1 MKASMPLRLAALL
14 ALSLPTLACGQLS
27 QADRDAGWRL
37 LFDGATLKGWRQ
49 YRADTMPSGWFIK
62 DGALTKTAAT
72 RDIMTVDQYGDF
84 ELTFDWRLT
93 TGGNAGVF
101 YRATEEYDHVYWS
114 GPEYQLLDDANA
126 PDGRSRLSSAGALMS
141 VYPSPAGVVKPA
153 GEWNAARLVVHGQ
166 HVEHWL
172 NGTKV
177 VDYELWSD
185 DWKAKVAASKFR
197 VWPNYGMAKR
207 GYIAFQGDHSGEL
220 NLRNIRIREIK

>member
-1 MKASMPLRLAALL
+1 MKSINLRVMALCV
-14 ALSLPTLACGQLS
+14 STLASVADAQLS
-27 QADRDAGWRL
+27 QADQAAGWRL
-37 LFDGATLKGWRQ
+37 LFDGSTLKGWRG
-49 YRADTMPSGWFIK
+49 YRADTMPSGWFVK
-62 DGALTKTAAT
+62 DGALTKTAGT

-101 YRATEEYDHVYWS
+101 YRATEEYDRVYWS
-114 GPEYQLLDDANA
+114 GPEYQLLDDASA

-141 VYPSPAGVVKPA
+141 VYPSPAGIVKPA
-153 GEWNAARLVVHGQ
+153 NEWNSARIVVKGA

-185 DWKAKVAASKFR
+185 DWKAKVAASKFGR
-197 VWPNYGMAKR
+197 WPNYGLAKR

-220 NLRNIRIREIK
+220 NLRNLRIREIK